1 MAKEIAGDLLR
12 GNMELMILSTLADG
26 AKYGY
31 LIQQRLGEASRGLI
45 SMKAGTLYPILHKLE
60 EDKLVKC
67 HWEDTTGRQRKWYEL
82 TAKGAKRLQ
91 HRASQWLQL
100 AATLQEL
107 LGPVLGGDAKPVF
120 E

>member
-1 MAKEIAGDLLR
+1 
-12 GNMELMILSTLADG
+12 MILSTLADG

-45 SMKAGTLYPILHKLE
+45 NMKAGTLYPILHKLE

-82 TAKGAKRLQ
+82 TAKGEKRLQ
-91 HRASQWLQL
+91 HRASQWQQL